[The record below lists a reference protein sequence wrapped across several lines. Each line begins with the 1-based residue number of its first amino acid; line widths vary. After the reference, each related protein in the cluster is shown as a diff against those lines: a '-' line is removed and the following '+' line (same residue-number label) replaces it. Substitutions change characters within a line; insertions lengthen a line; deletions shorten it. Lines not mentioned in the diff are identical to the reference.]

1 MRRFIAISI
10 CILLIIIIVQ
20 CMPGPPVTARN
31 SKVLSRKVIRQERK
45 VKRDKKKYLEKKF
58 KRHRKFQTTENKR
71 LMRKSSRKMKKER
84 RKNYR
89 ASDMRKDEPF
99 VLEE

>member
-1 MRRFIAISI
+1 
-10 CILLIIIIVQ
+10 
-20 CMPGPPVTARN
+20 MPGPPVTARN
-31 SKVLSRKVIRQERK
+31 SKVLSRNLIRQERK

-58 KRHRKFQTTENKR
+58 KRHRKFQSPENKR
-71 LMRKSSRKMKKER
+71 LMRRSSRKMKKER